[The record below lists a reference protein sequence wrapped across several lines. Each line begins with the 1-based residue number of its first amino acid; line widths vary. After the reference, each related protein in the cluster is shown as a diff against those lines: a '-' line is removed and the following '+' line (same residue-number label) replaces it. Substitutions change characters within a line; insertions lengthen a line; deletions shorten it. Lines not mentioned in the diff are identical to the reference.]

1 VKQLVRFGSHAALGV
16 LTIVVLASLLGAF
29 VGVAAAS
36 SPTYTLTGI
45 AQTPRGAP
53 VPIGVQVDL
62 VSKATGAICTTT
74 VTGTGL
80 LSGGQFKFNSSGSN
94 ACAGLQ
100 PGYWGVYVPDQT
112 NLTLKGCAPFN
123 CAILPQNT
131 TPTWY
136 YQDSSQLTT
145 QSYSI
150 LVPNVAVLPYNAT
163 LKGNVTSSGSP
174 EQGATVS
181 LLAAS
186 YNGVT
191 LVNNTT
197 NVNGSYSIKVPFGTW
212 VLQTIYNGYPTTS
225 NFTQVTISSRTPA
238 AVNPKLNSYAVDGR
252 VRVAAT
258 GSPVPS
264 VGNVTL
270 VDPTKHY
277 IYSAGTAAGYYSIGT
292 YPAGFTSGTQTFDV
306 LLAESGYATTWFYL
320 PATGPVTHDVFV
332 NAVSPSQLA
341 VYSTTVNLSAVNVLL
356 GTGNIS
362 VVTAANL
369 GNNSVLANL
378 PNASVGQLWAQLGL
392 DWGGSINF
400 SASDNAA
407 VGAWLGSEGP
417 TFPAAQAG
425 FAINGTT
432 LLNPTV
438 TPTIANYSSSCTTGT
453 CGPSTGGNLS
463 FGWHSV
469 YEINGTLPKNSS
481 AYSVSFGFAHPSSAA
496 DVYNYSFV
504 LPSGYVLAAGTAA
517 PARATLSPTGPD
529 HTWTS
534 FTLSSLPSSTP
545 AGTATFSV
553 VKSANLEANVSAQ
566 VKNFAFSSSN
576 VLNSTHENYTVVV
589 GVGQN
594 VTFSTLN
601 STYPAGTNG
610 TKFVWNFG
618 DGSSPVTRTN
628 PTANHTYSVV
638 SGSTPYLGTVNITSS
653 GGQVNN
659 TTFKVWVA
667 QKGGVTA
674 NITGNWTH
682 SFTTPAPYA
691 RINWSTAINLN
702 ATGSTAIISPTATVS
717 NVISVASWTITAKGY
732 KQTKNFSA
740 SQGAV
745 PVPGNWTPT
754 FLGAGNYYTKTALV
768 GGSPVTITGW
778 EYNVSLTVW
787 SGTGQ
792 SATTTFSVLVNDT
805 QRPSPAFV
813 LQNAAGKSISG
824 SGLQVG
830 LNDSVKVVLNA
841 ANSTDPHNGSLVK
854 FYWLLT
860 NPSNTSVH
868 YGLNAS
874 VVKPNGSLPYR
885 WLNPQLQPYVVNLT
899 VWDLNGNH
907 AFTNQTLTVS
917 ANTTYRPIM
926 AANNLT
932 APTTY
937 QVGKTDTIWVNITVG
952 GGSSAVARNVTVKFY
967 TLSPSGTGSPNYIGG
982 SPGTVTFYSY
992 TGGVLNGTALATG
1005 VLPTLDYNHT
1015 VRAQIQWSPG
1025 TTGNFVLYANASAQN
1040 EYAGDYLNGPQTVT
1054 QSITVNP
1061 NPTTTLL
1068 IDVGIVAAVI
1078 VVIVVIVLLYMRSRR
1093 KSTSSKPSGRGSQDR
1108 KSKDTKDKDKD
1119 DDDEDEDDDK

>member
-1 VKQLVRFGSHAALGV
+1 LVRFGSHAALWV
-16 LTIVVLASLLGAF
+16 LAIVVLASLLGAF

-45 AQTPRGAP
+45 AQQPSGAP
-53 VPIGVQVDL
+53 VPLGVQVDL

-74 VTGTGL
+74 VTGNGL

-94 ACAGLQ
+94 ACTALQ

-112 NLTLKGCAPFN
+112 NLTLKACAPFS
-123 CAILPQNT
+123 CAVLPQNT
-131 TPTWY
+131 TPTFY

-150 LVPNVAVLPYNAT
+150 VVSNVVVLPYTAT
-163 LKGNVTSSGSP
+163 LRGNVTSSGAP
-174 EQGATVS
+174 EQGATVA
-181 LLAAS
+181 LLAAN

-197 NVNGSYSIKVPFGTW
+197 NVNGSYTLKVPFGTW
-212 VLQTIYNGYPTTS
+212 VLQTTFNGIPTTY
-225 NFTQVTISSRTPA
+225 NFTQVTISSRTPGQ
-238 AVNPKLNSYAVDGR
+238 VNPKLNDYVVNGR
-252 VRVAAT
+252 VRIAAT
-258 GSPVPS
+258 GNPVPNA
-264 VGNVTL
+264 GNVTL
-270 VDPTKHY
+270 VDPTDHY
-277 IYSAGTAAGYYSIGT
+277 IYSAGTAGGYYSIGT
-292 YPAGFTSGTQTFDV
+292 YPAGFTGGTQTFDV
-306 LLAESGYATTWFYL
+306 LLAESGYTTTWFYL
-320 PATGPVTHDVFV
+320 PASGPVTHNVAV
-332 NAVSPSQLA
+332 SAVSPSQLA
-341 VYSTTVNLSAVNVLL
+341 VYSTTVNLSAVNVLA

-369 GNNSVLANL
+369 GNNSVVANL

-392 DWGGSINF
+392 DWNGSINY
-400 SASDNAA
+400 SASNNAA
-407 VGAWLGSEGP
+407 LGAWIGSQGP
-417 TFPAAQAG
+417 TFPAAQAN

-438 TPTIANYSSSCTTGT
+438 TPALANFSSTCTVGT
-453 CGPSTGGNLS
+453 CGPSTGGGLS
-463 FGWHSV
+463 YGWHSM
-469 YEINGTLPKNSS
+469 YEINGTIPKNSS
-481 AYSVSFGFAHPSSAA
+481 SYSVSFGFAHPSSAA

-504 LPSGYVLAAGTAA
+504 LPSGYVLAAGTAP
-517 PARATLSPTGPD
+517 PARTTLSPTGPD

-545 AGTATFSV
+545 AGTATFQV
-553 VKSANLEANVSAQ
+553 VKSANLEANVSAT

-576 VLNSTHENYTVVV
+576 VLNSTHGNYTVIV

-618 DGSSPVTRTN
+618 DGSAPVTKTIA
-628 PTANHTYSVV
+628 TANHTYSVV

-653 GGQVNN
+653 GGQVNS
-659 TTFKVWVA
+659 TTFRVWVA
-667 QKGGVTA
+667 QTGGVTA
-674 NITGNWTH
+674 KIEGNWTR

-691 RINWSTAINLN
+691 RINWSNAIQLN
-702 ATGSTAIISPTATVS
+702 ATGSTAIISSGANVS

-732 KQTKNFSA
+732 KATENFSA
-740 SQGAV
+740 SQSAV
-745 PVPGNWTPT
+745 PVPGNWTPL

-768 GGSPVTITGW
+768 GGSPVTLTGW

-792 SATTTFSVLVNDT
+792 SATTTFNVLVNDT
-805 QRPSPAFV
+805 EPPAPAFA
-813 LQNAAGKSISG
+813 LQNSAGKTISG

-830 LNDSVKVVLNA
+830 LNDSVKVVLNG
-841 ANSTDPHNGSLVK
+841 ANSTDPHNGSLLRY
-854 FYWLLT
+854 YWLVT

-868 YGLNAS
+868 YGINAS

-907 AFTNQTLTVS
+907 AYTNQTLTVS

-926 AANNLT
+926 ASNNLT
-932 APTTY
+932 AATTY
-937 QVGKTDTIWVNITVG
+937 QVGTSQTIWVNITVG
-952 GGSSAVARNVTVKFY
+952 GGTLAVAKNVTVKFY
-967 TLSPSGTGSPNYIGG
+967 TLSPTGSGNPNYIGG
-982 SPGTVTFYSY
+982 SPGTVTFYTYS
-992 TGGVLNGTALATG
+992 GGVVNATASATG
-1005 VLPTLDYNHT
+1005 VLPTLAYNHT

-1040 EYAGDYLNGPQTVT
+1040 EYAGDYINGPQTVT

-1068 IDVGIVAAVI
+1068 IDVGIVVAVILVI
-1078 VVIVVIVLLYMRSRR
+1078 VVIVFLYTRSRR
-1093 KSTSSKPSGRGSQDR
+1093 KGTSPKPSGRGGQDR
-1108 KSKDTKDKDKD
+1108 KSKDTKDKDRD
-1119 DDDEDEDDDK
+1119 DDDDDK